1 MRRFFVK
8 MSAAVIIAASTV
20 AASTVAALQGGAS
33 ASTHMPLLP
42 SSSTVYTG
50 HVTSPGRIFVPAPKP
65 HCCGVPA

>member
-8 MSAAVIIAASTV
+8 MSAAAII

-33 ASTHMPLLP
+33 ASTHVPVSP

-50 HVTSPGRIFVPAPKP
+50 HVTSPGRTFVPAPKP
-65 HCCGVPA
+65 GQCGGCLA

>member
-8 MSAAVIIAASTV
+8 MSAAAIF

-33 ASTHMPLLP
+33 ASTHIPVSP

-50 HVTSPGRIFVPAPKP
+50 HVTSPGRVTVPAPKP
-65 HCCGVPA
+65 HCCGVPV